1 MAMEKKRLQ
10 LDFSDSAYQELE
22 EMQDR
27 LNAPSKSEVI
37 RNALGILR
45 WVVDEVDK
53 DHRILV
59 EKPEGTRE
67 IVFHF
72 ITRAPAK
79 KAAAG

>member
-1 MAMEKKRLQ
+1 MEKKRLQ

-22 EMQDR
+22 EMQNR

-72 ITRAPAK
+72 ITHAPAK